1 MCRVR
6 SVTVMRPCRR
16 ATRVILND
24 SENGTSNGLLHAMH
38 VTSTA
43 LYPIVE
49 QSLDLVT
56 TSSDKASNF
65 FSVAHRASISNI
77 MFPDG
82 PSSMITTTS
91 TMHGAVII
99 TYEPYN
105 EVLRSSWFTKI
116 CSAGINPRLAS
127 SAAPWVY
134 GSPRRRSEIYVHGH
148 EGHDNNY
155 IKFWGLRRP
164 AGVDPRSATSLAH
177 QKTRR
182 SRDREMEKTSV
193 RGSDVCTMYAACTA
207 SPPIRIRFKC
217 ARPHQKNK
225 KEINNKKGCVNQ
237 GCISRRV
244 Q

>member
-91 TMHGAVII
+91 TVHGAVII

-155 IKFWGLRRP
+155 IKLGSSETSWGGSQKRDL
-164 AGVDPRSATSLAH
+164 ACASENSAVT
-177 QKTRR
+177 R
-182 SRDREMEKTSV
+182 SRDGKDVREGQRRMYHV
-193 RGSDVCTMYAACTA
+193 RRMYSFATYPHSIQMRAPA
-207 SPPIRIRFKC
+207 S
-217 ARPHQKNK
+217 K
-225 KEINNKKGCVNQ
+225 K
-237 GCISRRV
+237 
-244 Q
+244 